1 MPETVWA
8 IHNFEAEADDE
19 ISFHIGEPIV
29 ILQKDELYQD
39 GWWEGTNIRGETG
52 LFPMNYTVSSKLQPI
67 TRISTIQQRQQ
78 AMVGG
83 KEVSWLS
90 DVYC

>member
-8 IHNFEAEADDE
+8 VHNFEAEADDE

-39 GWWEGTNIRGETG
+39 GWWECTETQKAHG
-52 LFPMNYTVSSKLQPI
+52 RNEVEEVETFILWRPMLV
-67 TRISTIQQRQQ
+67 
-78 AMVGG
+78 V
-83 KEVSWLS
+83 
-90 DVYC
+90 